1 MNSGASGDERSR
13 AVTPEAMTG
22 EVLDRCREAGFA
34 IAGVCDAMPTEHAEE
49 IRAWI
54 AGGRHGSMSWLED
67 RLDERLDPATY
78 VEGARSIICVADRY
92 HDGSRDQIDLEGPL
106 RGRIARY
113 ARGRDYHKVLKKRL
127 VKIARSLGESHPDHH
142 FRPCVDTA
150 PLLER
155 EHAMRAGLGL
165 VGKHSLLIEP
175 GVGSWMLLG
184 AIVTTMPLA
193 PTPSSHRRPD
203 PCGECTRC
211 IDACPTDAITPF
223 SVDATR
229 CLAYTTIE
237 HRTPID
243 PELAEGAAGSLE
255 TRTGDWL
262 FGCDICQE
270 VCPHG
275 RRARRREPAE
285 VHPGYEPRRSSLDL
299 LEVLGWDEKGAMEA
313 LSGTA
318 ARRATLVMWKRNALI
333 CAGNGLRERPDAPG
347 AGSLLERIRG
357 IAGDPLE
364 DEMVRATARRVMQRL
379 ESGSA

>member
-1 MNSGASGDERSR
+1 MNGGASCREDPDG
-13 AVTPEAMTG
+13 VTPEALTR
-22 EVLDRCREAGFA
+22 EVLDRCREADFA
-34 IAGVCDAMPTEHAEE
+34 LAGVCDATPSDHAEE

-54 AGGRHGSMSWLED
+54 AGGRHGSMTWLEG
-67 RLDERLDPATY
+67 RLDERLDPGTY
-78 VEGARSIICVADRY
+78 VPGARSIICVADRY
-92 HDGSRDQIDLEGPL
+92 HDGSRDVIDLEGPL
-106 RGRIARY
+106 HGRIARY

-127 VKIARSLGESHPDHH
+127 TRIARVLGEAHPDHH

-184 AIVTTMPLA
+184 AIVSTLPLA
-193 PTPSSHRRPD
+193 ATPSPHHRAD
-203 PCGECTRC
+203 PCGGCTRC

-237 HRTPID
+237 HRTAID
-243 PELAEGAAGSLE
+243 PELAEPADGSLE
-255 TRTGDWL
+255 VRTGDWL

-275 RRARRREPAE
+275 RRSKRRQPPE
-285 VHPGYEPRRSSLDL
+285 VHPGYEPRRAGLDL
-299 LEVLGWDEKGAMEA
+299 LEVLGWDEEAAMES

-318 ARRATLVMWKRNALI
+318 ARRATLVMWKRNALV
-333 CAGNGLRERPDAPG
+333 CAGNGLRDRPDAPG
-347 AGSLLERIRG
+347 SDALISRIRT
-357 IAGDPLE
+357 ISEDALE
-364 DEMVRATARRVMQRL
+364 DEMVRATAKRVMDRID
-379 ESGSA
+379 SGSG